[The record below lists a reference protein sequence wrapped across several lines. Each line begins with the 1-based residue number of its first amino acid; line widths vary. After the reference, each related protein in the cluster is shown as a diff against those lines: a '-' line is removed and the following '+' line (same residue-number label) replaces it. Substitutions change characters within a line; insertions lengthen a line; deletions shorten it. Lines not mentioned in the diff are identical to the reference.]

1 MGTNVRRPGMAHVT
15 TVTREAGKYHL
26 KCEECGLITAQ
37 PANRGGLI
45 ARGERHQQSGGAQGG
60 PKGLIKVRVEQVKR
74 LEITYGEEPTI
85 EFVNPKPFEVTL
97 PATIQAT
104 PKTYV
109 RPAFQWAMFD
119 DKCMQCGGPLRSPEG
134 SFCTTAFPVRAI
146 CRGCK
151 FPEVVA

>member
-1 MGTNVRRPGMAHVT
+1 MAHVT

-60 PKGLIKVRVEQVKR
+60 PKGALSERRQQMGRILEQ
-74 LEITYGEEPTI
+74 YDPTG
-85 EFVNPKPFEVTL
+85 FEVEISRA
-97 PATIQAT
+97 PIAPVEVVQAT
-104 PKTYV
+104 PKTYA
-109 RPAFQWAMFD
+109 RPAFQQAMFD

-134 SFCTTAFPVRAI
+134 SFCTTAFPVRAV

-151 FPEVVA
+151 FPEAVA

>member
-1 MGTNVRRPGMAHVT
+1 MAHVT

-60 PKGLIKVRVEQVKR
+60 PKGALSERRQQMGRIIEQYTEGAVPVVTTR
-74 LEITYGEEPTI
+74 EVHGEEL
-85 EFVNPKPFEVTL
+85 VYVEVV
-97 PATIQAT
+97 QAT

-109 RPAFQWAMFD
+109 RPAFQQAMFD

-134 SFCTTAFPVRAI
+134 SFCTTAFPVRAV

-151 FPEVVA
+151 FPEAVA